1 MVIIERQVI
10 RDVANSNNQQFSNL
24 EDLIAQSFIIDG
36 KIKIEGEEKI
46 YTEGD
51 SEALLDRMKQIK
63 EE

>member
-1 MVIIERQVI
+1 MITIEKKAI
-10 RDVANSNNQQFSNL
+10 KDVANSNNQPFNNL

-36 KIKIEGEEKI
+36 KIKIEGEETI

-51 SEALLDRMKQIK
+51 SEALLNRMKQIK

>member
-1 MVIIERQVI
+1 MIIIERQVI

-36 KIKIEGEEKI
+36 KIKIEGESTI
-46 YTEGD
+46 YTESD
-51 SEALLDRMKQIK
+51 REALLNRMKQIK